1 MRDKVCIKIIFKNL
15 IKLLEAILVKTE
27 MKQNMYKMA
36 SKLLLIKVLSNLFL
50 QIFFKIIK
58 SKLQCI

>member
-50 QIFFKIIK
+50 
-58 SKLQCI
+58 